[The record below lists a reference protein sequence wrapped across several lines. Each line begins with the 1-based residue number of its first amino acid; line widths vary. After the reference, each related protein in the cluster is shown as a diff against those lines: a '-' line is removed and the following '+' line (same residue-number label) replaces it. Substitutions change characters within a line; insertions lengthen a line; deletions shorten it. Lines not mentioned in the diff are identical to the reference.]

1 MSTGLP
7 SEVELDA
14 RGRRFALVASRWN
27 TAIVED
33 LLVGAQQALAQRGAE
48 NVRVYRCAG
57 AFELAPLCARVMR
70 KGGIDGI
77 IALSCL
83 IRGGTDHYR
92 LLSDEATRALGM
104 LALEGATNPRAVA
117 VTFGVLA
124 CDTLAQAEERSDPRG
139 ADKGGEAAQACIEQV
154 QALIQVEPEGFGGG
168 RAAGE
173 SG

>member
-14 RGRRFALVASRWN
+14 RGMRFALVASRWN

-33 LLVGAQQALAQRGAE
+33 LLVGAQKTLAERGAE

-77 IALSCL
+77 IALGCL
-83 IRGGTDHYR
+83 IRGGTDHYQ
-92 LLSDEATRALGM
+92 LLSGEATRALGM
-104 LALEGATNPRAVA
+104 LALEGGTNPRAVA
-117 VTFGVLA
+117 VTFGILA
-124 CDTLAQAEERSDPRG
+124 CDTLAQAQERSDPRG
-139 ADKGGEAAQACIEQV
+139 ADKGGEAAEACIEQI
-154 QALIQVEPEGFGGG
+154 QALRQVEAP
-168 RAAGE
+168 AAGT
-173 SG
+173 GMGG

>member
-14 RGRRFALVASRWN
+14 RGMRFAIVAPRWN

-33 LLVGAQQALAQRGAE
+33 LLVGAQKALSERGAG

-77 IALSCL
+77 VALGCL
-83 IRGGTDHYR
+83 IRGGTDHYQ
-92 LLSDEATRALGM
+92 LLSGEATRALGM
-104 LALEGATNPRAVA
+104 LALEGGTNPRPVA
-117 VTFGVLA
+117 VSFGVLT
-124 CDTLAQAEERSDPRG
+124 CDTLAQAQERSDPQG

-154 QALIQVEPEGFGGG
+154 RALRQAEPATAGVGF
-168 RAAGE
+168 
-173 SG
+173 